1 MVEDVAE
8 KYLRKLKKVM
18 SVWPDFFSNFQWIHW
33 SEMTV
38 LYLYLMVW
46 GVMEWAFS
54 ISGSNCSHTV
64 VLCHFPCFF
73 AQLSPPSSQCFYQK
87 KYHWRRNL
95 FSFCIKTRNLY
106 LTWYPTGC
114 QHNADQVSTTHL
126 FQLIC
131 NWSFGNFPPCH
142 WNWILIFKGDMIDN
156 NFRKS

>member
-38 LYLYLMVW
+38 LYLYLVVW
-46 GVMEWAFS
+46 GVTDWAFS

-73 AQLSPPSSQCFYQK
+73 AQLSPPSNICLNICYK
-87 KYHWRRNL
+87 
-95 FSFCIKTRNLY
+95 FSLISWSYGRKWNT
-106 LTWYPTGC
+106 
-114 QHNADQVSTTHL
+114 HN
-126 FQLIC
+126 
-131 NWSFGNFPPCH
+131 N
-142 WNWILIFKGDMIDN
+142 IFKTLVRGKVIPFWQAGPYKSLKQALFN
-156 NFRKS
+156 GVGSTICSLPGFWENCPQRWNFNTS